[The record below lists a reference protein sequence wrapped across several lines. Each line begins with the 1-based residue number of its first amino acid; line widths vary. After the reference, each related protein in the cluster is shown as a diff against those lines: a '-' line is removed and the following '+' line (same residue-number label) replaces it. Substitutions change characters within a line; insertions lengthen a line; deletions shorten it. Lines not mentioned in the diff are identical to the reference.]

1 MALLNVDASIPPFMW
16 AVVRLLAAEG
26 KPLPTD
32 RARAFLSPPS
42 LTEGK
47 ENKAFDQAMRSLR
60 ELRLIVEE
68 ESRLSLA
75 GHARDLDGTDFAAFS
90 AALRKAVLDSDLNAE
105 LAEDPRQTGP
115 RDLTRTLVWFLS
127 RDPLEEP
134 ATWDIAQLE
143 QSIDLNPE
151 AGTASRNDTRWN
163 RFVHW
168 APALGL
174 GADPLLPSSGK
185 GPLSPD
191 CTTAI
196 KQTVQSLWAAG
207 ERINAVDAV
216 RALRTALPVLPGGEY
231 ANALGIPDPGAQSAG
246 PVLSFALLRGEDEG
260 WLITHQDADAQR
272 ILTLHDP
279 DQPSHYVSHIVI
291 SEDQHG

>member
-1 MALLNVDASIPPFMW
+1 MALLNVEASIPPFMW

-26 KPLPTD
+26 KPLPAD
-32 RARAFLSPPS
+32 RARALLAPPS

-47 ENKAFDQAMRSLR
+47 ENKAFDQALRSLR
-60 ELRLIVEE
+60 ELRLIAEE
-68 ESRLSLA
+68 NSRLSLT
-75 GHARDLDGTDFAAFS
+75 GHALEVDGTDFGTFS
-90 AALRKAVLDSDLNAE
+90 TALRQAVLSSDLNAG
-105 LAEDPRQTGP
+105 LAEDTRQTGP

-127 RDPLEEP
+127 RDPLGEP

-151 AGTASRNDTRWN
+151 AGTASKNDTRWN

-174 GADPLLPSSGK
+174 GAAPLLPSSGK

-191 CTTAI
+191 CTAAV
-196 KQTVQSLWAAG
+196 KQTVQTLWAVG
-207 ERINAVDAV
+207 DRVNAVDAA

-246 PVLSFALLRGEDEG
+246 LALSFALLRGEDEG
-260 WLITHQDADAQR
+260 WLIMQQDADAQR
-272 ILTLHDP
+272 ILTVHDP
-279 DQPSHYVSHIVI
+279 DRPSHYVSDIVI